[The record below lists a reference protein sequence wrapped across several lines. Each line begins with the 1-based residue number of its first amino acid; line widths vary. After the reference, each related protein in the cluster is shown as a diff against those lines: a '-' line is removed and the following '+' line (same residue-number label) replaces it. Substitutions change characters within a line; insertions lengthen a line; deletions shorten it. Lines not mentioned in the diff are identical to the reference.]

1 MQGVA
6 AEQVRQ
12 ADRLPA
18 RALVAAVLCL
28 GYVLNLWLTNVLR
41 QHAGGVDTIWTA
53 NAFVIGAVL
62 LSPRRWTLAC
72 LAAGFAIQSAM
83 VYAFSHSAFDALAF
97 SLLNTVEAVVV
108 VTLARRLNAVRLTT
122 PGRFARLIFI
132 ALLPM
137 LVAGTLVLS
146 LVVMAMSGEF
156 PVEMALSRLAAK
168 FLGMSL
174 MLPAILLLGQR
185 AAPAN
190 SRTRGWEPFAAV
202 ILLLGVGSL
211 VSTPFAG
218 LALLAIFPIIAV
230 IGLRLGP
237 RAVTLA
243 MALITSIVLVFAVVL
258 DSPAM
263 IAGNKTPGG
272 RINMIQLYLAMV
284 FATGLIT
291 GLMATHQQRLRAILT
306 NRARSD
312 RRARDRA
319 QAASVS
325 KTEFLAT
332 MSHEIRTPLNSIIG
346 FAQLLERA
354 DLPDSA
360 RQQVG
365 VIRRSGD
372 ALLTVVNDILDFSK
386 VEAGRISLDP
396 KPIQLATVCRD
407 ALAIVAESAER
418 KGLALDMESTG
429 PADLA
434 HVCDD
439 HRLCQV
445 LLNFLNNAVKFTD
458 RGGVTLKL
466 DIQPEGPSDRVRIAV
481 VDTGVGIALDA
492 QPTLF
497 DRFQQ
502 VDGSISRTHGG
513 TGLGLAICKGLV
525 EAMGGRI
532 GVISAPGKGSE
543 FWLDVSFPRAQA
555 QELAEAQ
562 QPREAL
568 PAAQILLV
576 DDHPMNRDLGVAVL
590 AMLGCAVDVACD
602 GREAVDAARMNR
614 YDAILMDVHMPGMDG
629 LAATRAIRALDGPVS
644 RTPIIA
650 MSADV
655 LPEQVARMQAAGMVD
670 SVEKPISLEALH
682 ACLSRWVGRDSDGA
696 EVAA

>member
-1 MQGVA
+1 MRSLA
-6 AEQVRQ
+6 AEEVRQ
-12 ADRLPA
+12 ADGRPA
-18 RALVAAVLCL
+18 RGLVAAVLCL

-41 QHAGGVDTIWTA
+41 EQAGGVDTIWTA

-62 LSPRRWTLAC
+62 LLPRRWTPAC
-72 LAAGFAIQSAM
+72 LAAGFAIQSAI
-83 VYAFSHSAFDALAF
+83 VFAFSYSAFEALAF

-137 LVAGTLVLS
+137 LVVGTLVLS

-156 PVEMALSRLAAK
+156 PLAMALSRLAAK

-185 AAPAN
+185 VAPAN
-190 SRTRGWEPFAAV
+190 ARTGSWEPFAAV
-202 ILLLGVGSL
+202 ILMLGVGGL
-211 VSTPFAG
+211 ISTPFAG
-218 LALLAIFPIIAV
+218 LALLGMFPIIAV
-230 IGLRLGP
+230 VGLRLGP

-243 MALITSIVLVFAVVL
+243 MVLIATIVLSTVVLGAPALIASNQTL
-258 DSPAM
+258 
-263 IAGNKTPGG
+263 GG

-306 NRARSD
+306 YRARSD

-325 KTEFLAT
+325 KTDFLAT

-346 FAQLLERA
+346 FAQVLERT
-354 DLPDSA
+354 DLPETA

-396 KPIQLATVCRD
+396 KPTHLATVCRD

-418 KGLALDMESTG
+418 KGLALDMVVTG
-429 PADLA
+429 PADGT

-466 DIQPEGPSDRVRIAV
+466 DIQAEGPSDRVRIAV
-481 VDTGVGIALDA
+481 VDTGVGIAPDA

-502 VDGSISRTHGG
+502 VDSSISRTHGG
-513 TGLGLAICKGLV
+513 TGLGLAICKGLI
-525 EAMGGRI
+525 EAMGGRV
-532 GVISAPGKGSE
+532 GVSSATGEGSE
-543 FWLDVSFPRAQA
+543 FWMDVSLPRAQA
-555 QELAEAQ
+555 QVLSESE
-562 QPREAL
+562 QPGDAL

-602 GREAVDAARMNR
+602 GLEAVDAARLKR
-614 YDAILMDVHMPGMDG
+614 YDAILMDVHMPGLDG

-682 ACLSRWVGRDSDGA
+682 ACLSRWIGRDSDGA
-696 EVAA
+696 EAAA

>member
-1 MQGVA
+1 MRSLA
-6 AEQVRQ
+6 AGEVRQ
-12 ADRLPA
+12 ADGRPA
-18 RALVAAVLCL
+18 PVLVAAVLCL

-41 QHAGGVDTIWTA
+41 EQAGGVDTIWTA

-62 LSPRRWTLAC
+62 LLPRRWTPAC
-72 LAAGFAIQSAM
+72 LAAGFAIQSAI
-83 VYAFSHSAFDALAF
+83 VFAFSYSAFEALAF

-137 LVAGTLVLS
+137 LVVGTLALS

-156 PVEMALSRLAAK
+156 PLAMALSRLAAK

-185 AAPAN
+185 VAPAN
-190 SRTRGWEPFAAV
+190 ARTGSWEPFAAV
-202 ILLLGVGSL
+202 ILMVGVGGL
-211 VSTPFAG
+211 ISTQFAG
-218 LALLAIFPIIAV
+218 LALLGMFPIIAV
-230 IGLRLGP
+230 VGLRLGP

-243 MALITSIVLVFAVVL
+243 MVLIATIVLSTVVLGAPALIASNQTL
-258 DSPAM
+258 
-263 IAGNKTPGG
+263 GG

-325 KTEFLAT
+325 KTDFLAT

-346 FAQLLERA
+346 FAQVLERT
-354 DLPDSA
+354 DLPETA

-396 KPIQLATVCRD
+396 KPTHLATVCRD

-418 KGLALDMESTG
+418 KGLALDMVVTG
-429 PADLA
+429 PADGA

-466 DIQPEGPSDRVRIAV
+466 DIQAEGPSDRVRIAV
-481 VDTGVGIALDA
+481 VDTGVGIAPDA

-502 VDGSISRTHGG
+502 VDSSISRTHGG
-513 TGLGLAICKGLV
+513 TGLGLAICKGLI
-525 EAMGGRI
+525 EAMGGRV
-532 GVISAPGKGSE
+532 GVSSAPGEGSE
-543 FWLDVSFPRAQA
+543 FWMDVSLPRAQA
-555 QELAEAQ
+555 QVLSEAE
-562 QPREAL
+562 QPGDAL

-602 GREAVDAARMNR
+602 GLEAVDAARLKR
-614 YDAILMDVHMPGMDG
+614 YDAILMDVHMPGLDG

-682 ACLSRWVGRDSDGA
+682 ACLSRWIGRDSDGA
-696 EVAA
+696 EAAA